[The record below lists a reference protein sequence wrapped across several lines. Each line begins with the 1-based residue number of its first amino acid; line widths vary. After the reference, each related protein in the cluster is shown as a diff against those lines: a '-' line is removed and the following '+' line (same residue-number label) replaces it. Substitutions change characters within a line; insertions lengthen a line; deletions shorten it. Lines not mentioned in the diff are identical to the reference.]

1 MGDQAEH
8 ARLSPS
14 AASMWM
20 NCPGSIAA
28 TEHLPNS
35 TSEAAE
41 EGTAAHM
48 LLERCL
54 LDLCNPDRFLGEVF
68 NGYKMDS
75 EFVTNIQGVRDFIMS
90 RFQPDSTLHAERKV
104 HPEVW
109 LGNRTDLWGTVDVT
123 IVNPTSIEI
132 WDLKYGRGIMVE
144 PEDNW
149 QLIIYAIGALV
160 ALDPEELA
168 TIQNIT
174 VGICQPRK
182 PHTGGTNRSVT
193 YTMPQI
199 AGFIS
204 TLAQAVAATDA
215 SDAPR
220 IAGKKQC
227 FWCRAKATCTAKSK
241 LIVDMFALPDDLT
254 NSVTL
259 EQHTLQ
265 DPNALTPQ
273 QQVTIMENADL
284 LRAWLTAVEDYVKS
298 SLLEGT
304 ASQEIS
310 AAFKVVEKV
319 GNRAFVE
326 TDLVALD
333 NKLHNQGFTKEQRT
347 NPGKLKTATQL
358 VTLATKLKFSKRKIH
373 NLEAMIERK
382 KSARIVVPVSDKR
395 KSISSDIVAKFAE
408 TTTPTS

>member
-1 MGDQAEH
+1 
-8 ARLSPS
+8 
-14 AASMWM
+14 
-20 NCPGSIAA
+20 
-28 TEHLPNS
+28 
-35 TSEAAE
+35 
-41 EGTAAHM
+41 
-48 LLERCL
+48 
-54 LDLCNPDRFLGEVF
+54 
-68 NGYKMDS
+68 
-75 EFVTNIQGVRDFIMS
+75 
-90 RFQPDSTLHAERKV
+90 
-104 HPEVW
+104 
-109 LGNRTDLWGTVDVT
+109 
-123 IVNPTSIEI
+123 
-132 WDLKYGRGIMVE
+132 MVE

-160 ALDPEELA
+160 ALEPEELA

-182 PHTGGTNRSVT
+182 PHTAGTNRSVN

-204 TLAQAVAATDA
+204 TLAQAVVATDA
-215 SDAPR
+215 PDAPR

-227 FWCRAKATCTAKSK
+227 FWCRAKATCKAKSQ
-241 LIVDMFALPDDLT
+241 LIVAQFALPDDLN

-265 DPNALTPQ
+265 DPNSLTPQ

-298 SLLEGT
+298 ALFEGT
-304 ASQEIS
+304 APKEIS
-310 AAFKVVEKV
+310 AAFKVVEKI

-326 TDLVALD
+326 EDLVALD
-333 NKLHNQGFTKEQRT
+333 KKLHNQGFTKEQRT

-395 KSISSDIVAKFAE
+395 KAINNDIVAKFAE
-408 TTTPTS
+408 TPTPQPTPS